1 MATVRALGRSVG
13 ANIEVPDTART
24 RAARFS
30 QAEFWDTAR
39 WLPAVVVRRC
49 GRWVGATRPRRILA
63 RVLLGAVVLFVLPI
77 CVGAVATAQTRTDAA
92 GASTIDA
99 VGWMNVRDSAGVAV
113 SDYVFVTDHG
123 SLLHPANTA
132 VSTILD
138 LEFAGFMAI
147 AVTAIWLIGYAISFR
162 WLSLISAPLTGVAD
176 TLAGQIGTPLVI
188 TVAAAVGAFFVAWF
202 VLRGMFSKA
211 TLQVVTMLAVA
222 LFGVGYLADPMA
234 DVLSPHGLLAEGRD
248 VGVAV
253 AAGLNGDPDPDP
265 AAVVATMERT
275 LADNFVRHPLQVW
288 NFGHVVDE
296 SPTCRAAWSAGVAA
310 GSDDRVAGGIQ
321 RCGDAAAYTKARNPN
336 AGQVCT
342 GLLLLLFAAVLLL
355 FGVYL
360 SGKIVVAAAEAIYHA
375 FMAIF
380 GFAAGGFVY
389 GPTQT
394 FLVRN
399 LIDAFVSAGKMMAFT
414 IYLGVYSLVLD
425 DLFKQV
431 PGHGIEVIFL
441 GGAVMMV
448 GVVLLRRVGT
458 NVAARGNQAVAQIG
472 SVLAS
477 GQAAPAGGGG
487 GSMAAGAA
495 ASSASQRLITALAA
509 INTLNANPV
518 TEYVMGR
525 TRFPLSSRAGLRQEA
540 ETANMR
546 LAAESGRRGWLLNY
560 NRTREQIIDS
570 ARSAAGEYGHTPL
583 GAAVAV
589 DRVIDRG
596 GGLGDL
602 DSALTSAGFTHKQ
615 MRLDAIRAYNYRT
628 SWGPNMW
635 DGDKHLGQA
644 IASMSVLK
652 LGRTAANVAL
662 FQRTAHRL
670 ANRRFADPDLR
681 FSSFDAEEQALLRAY
696 FANPTKPVIEG
707 INQVATGA
715 ATTLPGISGT
725 VASDRAAL
733 MNRFIN
739 VHLSRRYLE
748 AAEAED
754 LPAASE
760 ILRKMALPEYW
771 MGTSTLTPS
780 KAIPSF

>member
-1 MATVRALGRSVG
+1 MTSVRAPERSG
-13 ANIEVPDTART
+13 AEGD
-24 RAARFS
+24 
-30 QAEFWDTAR
+30 FWDTAR
-39 WLPAVVVRRC
+39 WRPAVVA
-49 GRWVGATRPRRILA
+49 GRWARCLGASRGRRVAAWLLLT
-63 RVLLGAVVLFVLPI
+63 VLLLFVAPI
-77 CVGAVATAQTRTDAA
+77 GVGAVATAQSRTDAA

-99 VGWMNVRDSAGVAV
+99 IGWMDVRDSSGTAV
-113 SDYVFVTDHG
+113 SDYVFATNHG
-123 SLLHPANTA
+123 SLLHPGNTA
-132 VSTILD
+132 LSTVLD

-162 WLSLISAPLTGVAD
+162 WLQLVSVPLTEVAD
-176 TLAGQIGTPLVI
+176 TLAGQIGTPMVM
-188 TVAAAVGAFFVAWF
+188 TVAASVGAFFVAWF
-202 VLRGMFSKA
+202 VLRGLFSKA
-211 TLQVVTMLAVA
+211 TLQVLTMLAVA
-222 LFGVGYLADPMA
+222 LFGVGYLAHPMA

-253 AAGLNGDPDPDP
+253 AAGLNGDANPNPQS
-265 AAVVATMERT
+265 VIATMENT

-288 NFGHVVDE
+288 NFGHVVDR
-296 SPTCRAAWSAGVAA
+296 SPACRAEWSAGVAA
-310 GSDDRVAGGIQ
+310 GSDARVASGMQ
-321 RCGDAAAYTKARNPN
+321 RCGDTAAYTKSQNPN

-399 LIDAFVSAGKMMAFT
+399 LVDAFVSAGKMVAFT
-414 IYLGVYSLVLD
+414 IYLGVYALVLD
-425 DLFKQV
+425 DLFRQT
-431 PGHGIEVIFL
+431 PGQGMEVIFV
-441 GGAVMMV
+441 GGAVMVV
-448 GVVLLRRVGT
+448 GVVLLRRVGK
-458 NVAARGNQAVAQIG
+458 NVATRGNQAVARIG
-472 SVLAS
+472 SVLAG
-477 GQAAPAGGGG
+477 GQAGAGGAAAAT
-487 GSMAAGAA
+487 AAGAP
-495 ASSASQRLITALAA
+495 SGSERLLTALAA
-509 INTLNANPV
+509 INTVNANPV
-518 TEYVMGR
+518 AEYMMGR
-525 TRFPLSSRAGLRQEA
+525 RRFPLSSRSRLRQDA

-546 LAAESGRRGWLLNY
+546 IAAESGRRGWILNY

-589 DRVIDRG
+589 DRVVDRG
-596 GGLGDL
+596 GGLGDA
-602 DSALTSAGFTHKQ
+602 DSALTSAGFTDKQ

-644 IASMSVLK
+644 IASMNVLK
-652 LGRTAANVAL
+652 LGRTPANVAL

-670 ANRRFADPDLR
+670 ANRRFADPQLR
-681 FSSFDAEEQALLRAY
+681 FTSFAAEEQALLRAY
-696 FANPTKPVIEG
+696 FANPSKPVIER
-707 INQVATGA
+707 INQVATGS
-715 ATTLPGISGT
+715 ATTLPGITGT
-725 VASDRAAL
+725 VEPERAAL

-739 VHLSRRYLE
+739 VHLSRSYL
-748 AAEAED
+748 AAAQAED

-771 MGTSTLTPS
+771 LGTSKLTPS
-780 KAIPSF
+780 KAIPTF